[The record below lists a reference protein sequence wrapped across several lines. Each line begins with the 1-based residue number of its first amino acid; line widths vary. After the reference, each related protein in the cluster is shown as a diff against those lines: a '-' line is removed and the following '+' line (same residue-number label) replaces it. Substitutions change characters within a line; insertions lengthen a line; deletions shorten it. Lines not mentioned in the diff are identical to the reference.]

1 MVTLAALLRLRA
13 ADSPPGPA
21 PTMTTR
27 SSSSDWEDCSVQ
39 PVAPM
44 TPGSPVALHMPMLT
58 TSLMIAI
65 CGHMQWQRSV
75 NHILKGQVAVVLHCC
90 L

>member
-27 SSSSDWEDCSVQ
+27 CSSLDWEECSVQ
-39 PVAPM
+39 PVAAMPLLPP
-44 TPGSPVALHMPMLT
+44 TALHMPMLT

-65 CGHMQWQRSV
+65 CGHMQWQRNIYHV
-75 NHILKGQVAVVLHCC
+75 HEG
-90 L
+90 